1 MGQLQKF
8 SAGLSL
14 QKRITLGASAL
25 LVITALVLLVRWNKD
40 RDFKPLYAELSA
52 EDSGAIVAKLK
63 EAGVEYKLRESDSA
77 ILVPASRIA
86 ELHMQMAAAGIPK
99 SGRIGYELFDRTN
112 LGTTDFSEQVN
123 YHRAIEG
130 EVERSVLAM
139 AEVQQARVH
148 ITFPKDS
155 IFNEDRAPAKASV
168 MVKLRQGSHLSEQN
182 AAAISQLVSS
192 AVEGL
197 APEAVSVMDMRGN
210 LLLRS
215 HKPGGAGDVSDETL
229 QYKDKLEKQVQAK
242 INSVLDPLIGSAKY
256 RTAVDMDVDLTSGEE
271 SSESFDPD
279 HSVITSSQ
287 KNEEGSVGK
296 DLGGVPGTQTNLPRP
311 TTVRPPNSSN
321 GLVRRTETLAYQTN
335 RVVRRTKL
343 PQGNLR
349 RMSISVIVDQDLKWE
364 MTGKGRSAH
373 PQRTLTPPSPERLK
387 SIQSIVA
394 AAAGINTQRGDLLTV
409 ETQPFEST
417 LNAEPP
423 ANMTVPN
430 AAPPSKPSRFSPVVI
445 GSIAATVLL
454 IGLGALFF
462 LKRQKAK
469 AVALRAEL
477 QPAKTENALLGAEQ
491 AQNDETAAING
502 AKQPAIK
509 SATEDLIAL
518 SMAPLTK
525 TELLNRQVSEQ
536 AEKDPAS
543 LARIIRTWLNEP
555 EEAEG

>member
-1 MGQLQKF
+1 MGQLLNF

-14 QKRITLGASAL
+14 QKRIVLSASAL
-25 LVITALVLLVRWNKD
+25 LVVTALVLLVRWNKD

-52 EDSGAIVAKLK
+52 EDSGTIVAKLK
-63 EAGVEYKLRESDSA
+63 ETGVEYRLRESDSA
-77 ILVPASRIA
+77 ILVPASRIP
-86 ELHMQMAAAGIPK
+86 ELHMQMASAGIPK

-148 ITFPKDS
+148 ITFPKES
-155 IFNEDRAPAKASV
+155 VFSEDRAPAKASV

-215 HKPGGAGDVSDETL
+215 HKPGEAGNVSDETL
-229 QYKDKLEKQVQAK
+229 QYKDRLEKQVQAK
-242 INSVLDPLIGSAKY
+242 IDSVLDPLIGSAKY
-256 RTAVDMDVDLTSGEE
+256 RTAVDMDVDLSSGEE

-296 DLGGVPGTQTNLPRP
+296 DTSGVPGTQTNLPRP
-311 TTVRPPNSSN
+311 TTVRPPSSGN

-343 PQGNLR
+343 PQGNVR
-349 RMSISVIVDQDLKWE
+349 RMSISVIVDQDLKWD
-364 MTGKGRSAH
+364 MVGKGRSAH
-373 PQRTLTPPSPERLK
+373 PQRTLTPPSAERLK
-387 SIQSIVA
+387 AIQAVVA

-417 LNAEPP
+417 LNAEAP
-423 ANMTVPN
+423 ANMMLPSG
-430 AAPPSKPSRFSPVVI
+430 APPSQPNRLSRVVL
-445 GSIAATVLL
+445 GSIGGAVLL
-454 IGLGALFF
+454 IVVGTFFF
-462 LKRQKAK
+462 LKRKRAK
-469 AVALRAEL
+469 AAVLRAEL
-477 QPAKTENALLGAEQ
+477 EPAKNEGALPAAEQ
-491 AQNDETAAING
+491 TQHDETAAING
-502 AKQPAIK
+502 TKQPAIK
-509 SATEDLIAL
+509 SPEDLIAL

-525 TELLNRQVSEQ
+525 SELLNRQVSEQ

-555 EEAEG
+555 EEAS